1 MRGYNNAQF
10 LLLPRK
16 VARNA
21 ANVVSFSML
30 YFSPSDSAV
39 KPVKKSVVKSTT
51 QFAWVQRILVA
62 VLLVLSFFIV
72 LMVCVRR
79 YVNGSTSSL
88 KDSEF

>member
-62 VLLVLSFFIV
+62 ENMGNWKHPIKNLNKGRAVLLFA
-72 LMVCVRR
+72 
-79 YVNGSTSSL
+79 
-88 KDSEF
+88 